1 MMDRFMDKLMESA
14 AAAYM
19 PKIEEMKKAR
29 KAELEEM
36 RAKVKTDP
44 GQVEAWFD
52 KEIEKLGN
60 MDVKDMMKNATAGI

>member
-1 MMDRFMDKLMESA
+1 MMDRFMDKMMESA
-14 AAAYM
+14 ASAYM

-44 GQVEAWFD
+44 DQVEAWFD
-52 KEIEKLGN
+52 KEIGKLDN
-60 MDVKDMMKNATAGI
+60 TDVKEMMKNATAGI

>member
-44 GQVEAWFD
+44 DQVEAWFD
-52 KEIEKLGN
+52 KEIGKLDN
-60 MDVKDMMKNATAGI
+60 TDVKEMMKNATAGI

>member
-36 RAKVKTDP
+36 RAKVRANP
-44 GQVEAWFD
+44 EQVEAWLD

-60 MDVKDMMKNATAGI
+60 MDVKDIMKNPTAGI